1 MPLPL
6 DCIISTALKFET
18 PCRGRYF
25 LVQTRKHPKNLPK
38 GALRKGAPLGFRFA
52 VPGISCAHFM
62 GLLLADR
69 CTSLGSLSP
78 PPAAVASFA
87 LRRLAIQRPKMFQ
100 FLDAYRSKTRKVSLE
115 LCGAGS
121 MPPAVLRK
129 YPVVI
134 LSGVLAKSKDLIG
147 RVGDSST
154 HFVRSE

>member
-1 MPLPL
+1 M
-6 DCIISTALKFET
+6 CRQESTQRIC
-18 PCRGRYF
+18 PRGRYE
-25 LVQTRKHPKNLPK
+25 KAP
-38 GALRKGAPLGFRFA
+38 PLGFRFA

-62 GLLLADR
+62 GLLLAAR
-69 CTSLGSLSP
+69 CTSLGALSP